1 MQYETLKCG
10 LLDGQ
15 ILSVTLDRPQHRNA
29 LDTRMGEELDE
40 VLATQLNSGEVRCA
54 ILTGAGQTFCAGGDL
69 KQRDD
74 MEDEAWHTQH
84 LVFERMFASLIHS
97 PIPIIAAVN
106 GPAIGGGCELALAC
120 EFIYAAKSATFG
132 FPEVGLGIIPGGGG
146 TQNLQR
152 AVGVRRA
159 REMILLGTRLNAAE
173 AMEWGLVNRVIDDHL
188 LMETVE
194 GVARQ
199 IAAKAPL
206 AVRQARRSL
215 AQGLEVGLSAG
226 LAFELEAYART
237 VGTRDRRE
245 GIKAALEKRK
255 PRFEGR

>member
-1 MQYETLKCG
+1 
-10 LLDGQ
+10 
-15 ILSVTLDRPQHRNA
+15 
-29 LDTRMGEELDE
+29 
-40 VLATQLNSGEVRCA
+40 
-54 ILTGAGQTFCAGGDL
+54 
-69 KQRDD
+69 
-74 MEDEAWHTQH
+74 
-84 LVFERMFASLIHS
+84 MFASLIHS

-120 EFIYAAKSATFG
+120 EFIYAAKSASFG